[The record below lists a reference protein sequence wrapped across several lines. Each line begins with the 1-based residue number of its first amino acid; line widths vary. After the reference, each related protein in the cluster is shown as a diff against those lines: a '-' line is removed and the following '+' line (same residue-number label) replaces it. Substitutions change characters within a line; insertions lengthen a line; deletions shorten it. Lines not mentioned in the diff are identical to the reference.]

1 MSKHNFF
8 IKFLKK
14 ANLFIDS
21 LLRKNLNKLNFLF
34 QKDKIL
40 DFTRPKRVIVFLIVI
55 FSLIL
60 SYLSIPYLY
69 DEEELITKLEKKLSQ
84 RFEVD
89 FIFSKNLK
97 YNMLPWPNFSFN
109 DLTIEEN
116 DKKIA
121 KVDNL
126 KIYLSSKNFLSSNF
140 KIDNILL
147 DNANFNL
154 NNKNYNFFIDFLDSN
169 FLNSNV
175 EIINSNIFYRN
186 IDNEVLIIN
195 KINNLKYYYDTQNL
209 VNSLKADSEIF
220 NIPYTF
226 ELQNNNIEKKL
237 YTKINL
243 SLLKLQIE
251 KEFDY
256 SNKEKKGLFNF
267 IHNKNKSEANYRLNK
282 ETLKFNFLDKSIDP
296 KFIFKGEINFFPFFL
311 NFIGDTQNINV
322 STLFNSESIL
332 AQFFKTEI
340 LNNKNLNIET
350 VINSKKVIPFN
361 NLNDLVAKIK
371 IEEGLIDIDDTKFS
385 WFDYASFQISDSL
398 IYINNNNLVL
408 DGKFVA
414 TISDFNEIYK
424 FLQTPRNYRKEL
436 KKIEFNFNYNFDQEI
451 FNFSDI
457 KINDQTNQKVS
468 KILNQ
473 FISKKSKIEN
483 RVHFKNLMNEA
494 IRAYAG

>member
-8 IKFLKK
+8 VKFLKK

-21 LLRKNLNKLNFLF
+21 LLIKNLNKLNFLF

-40 DFTRPKRVIVFLIVI
+40 DFTRPKRVIAFLIVI

-69 DEEELITKLEKKLSQ
+69 DKEELITKLEKKLSQ

-97 YNMLPWPNFSFN
+97 YHILPWPNFSFN

-126 KIYLSSKNFLSSNF
+126 KIYLSSKNFFSSNF

-195 KINNLKYYYDTQNL
+195 KINNLKYYYDTQNQ
-209 VNSLKADSEIF
+209 VNILKADSEIF

-256 SNKEKKGLFNF
+256 SNKEKKGIFYF
-267 IHNKNKSEANYRLNK
+267 IHNKNKSEANYKLNK
-282 ETLKFNFLDKSIDP
+282 ETLKLTFDIYLK
-296 KFIFKGEINFFPFFL
+296 E
-311 NFIGDTQNINV
+311 
-322 STLFNSESIL
+322 NS
-332 AQFFKTEI
+332 
-340 LNNKNLNIET
+340 
-350 VINSKKVIPFN
+350 
-361 NLNDLVAKIK
+361 
-371 IEEGLIDIDDTKFS
+371 DIDDFTLKIS
-385 WFDYASFQISDSL
+385 KLEGISEVSIVAS
-398 IYINNNNLVL
+398 
-408 DGKFVA
+408 K
-414 TISDFNEIYK
+414 
-424 FLQTPRNYRKEL
+424 
-436 KKIEFNFNYNFDQEI
+436 
-451 FNFSDI
+451 SDI
-457 KINDQTNQKVS
+457 D
-468 KILNQ
+468 
-473 FISKKSKIEN
+473 
-483 RVHFKNLMNEA
+483 
-494 IRAYAG
+494 Y

>member
-8 IKFLKK
+8 VKFLKK
-14 ANLFIDS
+14 INLFIDS
-21 LLRKNLNKLNFLF
+21 LLKKNLNKLNFLF

-40 DFTRPKRVIVFLIVI
+40 DFTRPKRFVVFLIVI

-69 DEEELITKLEKKLSQ
+69 DKEELITKLEKKLSQ
-84 RFEVD
+84 RFEVG

-97 YNMLPWPNFSFN
+97 YNIFPWPNFLFY

-126 KIYLSSKNFLSSNF
+126 KIYLSSKNFFSSNF

-226 ELQNNNIEKKL
+226 ELRNNVIEKKL

-340 LNNKNLNIET
+340 FNNKNLNIET
-350 VINSKKVIPFN
+350 VINSKKVIPYN
-361 NLNDLVAKIK
+361 NLNNLVAKIK

-385 WFDYASFQISDSL
+385 WFDYANFQISDSL
-398 IYINNNNLVL
+398 IYSNNNNLVL

-457 KINDQTNQKVS
+457 KINDQTDQKVS